1 MAHNF
6 NIILWNVNG
15 LRTRITDLHAH
26 VMSHNIDILALQE
39 VGVNGISLMLR
50 GYKSF
55 ELPADISNNCR
66 GLTTYV
72 KDSIPAVFHSAF
84 KINGTE
90 CLCVK
95 ITLKNPVTSH
105 AFSRFLWAAIRAS
118 RQCCQNDG
126 FWGILTDID
135 GCFCAA
141 FGHTTGS
148 IGLRASCKGAPQG

>member
-6 NIILWNVNG
+6 NIISWNVNG

-84 KINGTE
+84 KVNGTE
-90 CLCVK
+90 CICVK
-95 ITLKNPVTSH
+95 ITLKNVELYVVNTYVH
-105 AFSRFLWAAIRAS
+105 ANS
-118 RQCCQNDG
+118 
-126 FWGILTDID
+126 LTM
-135 GCFCAA
+135 
-141 FGHTTGS
+141 
-148 IGLRASCKGAPQG
+148 